1 MDKKEIEVTKF
12 ALTNNA
18 INEKTLELS
27 LKINTTAYDWLKDIA
42 KIKPQFVP
50 ETVKPSEWFDKARKK
65 QIEAMNDIARNS
77 MQCGTP
83 KHSLCG
89 TCRNR
94 LNCRLSDDC
103 AGCFEYERQSNPLD
117 EIVTETR
124 SLNPIKEE
132 KSMRFE
138 EALKAMLEGKRAK
151 RACYEA
157 IIAYSQ
163 ERHKFCFWCDDD
175 VSGKDGTHY
184 GCEVEFSQSDRAAD
198 DWCVISDIPSSI
210 IKAMEE
216 KKVKA
221 LEGIGKEAEKKA
233 KENVPF
239 LTDEEKSI
247 LEITFK
253 SGETISY
260 GKGEWNYYAYD
271 GKAVIVKKNSAWIGI
286 YNFDDVFC
294 VELK

>member
-1 MDKKEIEVTKF
+1 VAHTTYQTENAAIARGDNMDK
-12 ALTNNA
+12 
-18 INEKTLELS
+18 
-27 LKINTTAYDWLKDIA
+27 
-42 KIKPQFVP
+42 
-50 ETVKPSEWFDKARKK
+50 SEFDKAQKK

-77 MQCGTP
+77 MQCCMP
-83 KHSLCG
+83 KHSLCD
-89 TCRNR
+89 TCCKVLVCPMMQISMRE
-94 LNCRLSDDC
+94 NCEL
-103 AGCFEYERQSNPLD
+103 YEKLPNPLD

-124 SLNPIKEE
+124 LLNPIKEE

-151 RACYEA
+151 RPCYETT
-157 IIAYSQ
+157 IAYSQ
-163 ERHKFCFWCDDD
+163 KRHKFCFWCDDD
-175 VSGKDGTHY
+175 VSGRDGTHY
-184 GCEVEFSQSDRAAD
+184 GCEVEFSQSDRVAD

-216 KKVKA
+216 KKAKA

-239 LTDEEKSI
+239 LIDEEKNI

-260 GKGEWNYYAYD
+260 GKDEWDDYAYD
-271 GKAVIVKKNSAWIGI
+271 GKAVIVKQKGAWIGI